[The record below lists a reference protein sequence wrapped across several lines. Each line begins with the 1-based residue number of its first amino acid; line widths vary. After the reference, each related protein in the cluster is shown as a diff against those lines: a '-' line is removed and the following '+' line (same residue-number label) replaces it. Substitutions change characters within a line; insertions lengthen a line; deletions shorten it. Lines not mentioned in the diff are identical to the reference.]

1 MVVKILF
8 SSDVVETSLPMIR
21 LTKSR
26 NGKTGTATF
35 LFIRPSIFEM
45 DNFSNLSIDGMF
57 LVYEKKTIVSYDIE
71 IFFHEGKP
79 FLLKT
84 IVLLKSPKEWFL
96 FLNFMSAYAKETG
109 LSFDEIPEAKNL
121 KNEN

>member
-8 SSDVVETSLPMIR
+8 SSYLLETSIPIIR

-35 LFIRPSIFEM
+35 IFIRPSIFQSN
-45 DNFSNLSIDGMF
+45 NFSELLIDSM
-57 LVYEKKTIVSYDIE
+57 LLAWEKKTIITYDLK

-79 FLLKT
+79 FLIKSIFLF
-84 IVLLKSPKEWFL
+84 KSPKEWFF
-96 FLNFMSAYAKETG
+96 FLNFMSAYVKETG
-109 LSFDEIPEAKNL
+109 LSFDES
-121 KNEN
+121 ENWKKEN